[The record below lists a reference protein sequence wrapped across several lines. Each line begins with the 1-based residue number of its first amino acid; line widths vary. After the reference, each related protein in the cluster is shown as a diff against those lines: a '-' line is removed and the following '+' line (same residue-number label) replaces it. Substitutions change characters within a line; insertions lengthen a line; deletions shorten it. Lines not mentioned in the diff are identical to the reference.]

1 MGVFVIEDLEEMARE
16 TGSHLEALGLCLVT
30 AESCTGGWI
39 AACMTAIAG
48 SSAWFDCGFVTY
60 SNASKSTLLGV
71 DPALIDAFGAVSG
84 EVVTAMA
91 FGALERS
98 RADLAVAVSGIAG
111 PGGGS
116 REKPVGQVWLAW
128 QRRAQQP
135 VVGCFQ
141 FQGDRAGIR
150 AQAVARALKGI
161 SAML

>member
-1 MGVFVIEDLEEMARE
+1 MHQDLEEMARD
-16 TGSHLEALGLCLVT
+16 TGKQLEASGLSLVT

-39 AACMTAIAG
+39 ATCMTAIAG

-60 SNASKSTLLGV
+60 SNSSKSALLGV
-71 DPALIDAFGAVSG
+71 DPALIEAFGAVSG

-91 FGALERS
+91 LGALERS
-98 RADLAVAVSGIAG
+98 PADLAVAVSGIAG

-116 REKPVGQVWLAW
+116 IEKPVGQVWLAW
-128 QRRAQQP
+128 QQRGHQP

-150 AQAVARALKGI
+150 AQAVTQALKGI
-161 SAML
+161 RGML